1 MIIPQKPLAGGLMV
15 IEIPSR
21 KGCRLYANDSNHHY
35 HQQTT
40 QSLHNLSD
48 DVINFMAVK
57 PLPDEVSYGGD
68 GKHIIKLK
76 HSFQKRLQ
84 YWLNDHFLAL
94 IGGMNYHPQVCAWK
108 FNHNQY

>member
-1 MIIPQKPLAGGLMV
+1 MIFPIKPLTGGLMV

-57 PLPDEVSYGGD
+57 PLSDEVSYVNGV
-68 GKHIIKLK
+68 KIIKLK
-76 HSFQKRLQ
+76 HPFQKRLQ
-84 YWLNDHFLAL
+84 YWLNDHFLTL
-94 IGGMNYHPQVCAWK
+94 IGGMNYHPERCTWK